1 MPAAA
6 AQTTLM
12 RQEIRSTNSDS
23 VIVWT
28 NLVADMTRGDLHKF
42 SDIADPS
49 RADFFGGVG
58 LAVADTGP
66 GEGETQTGVGVSREL
81 WTTWGE
87 ERRAG

>member
-12 RQEIRSTNSDS
+12 RQEMRSTNSDS

-28 NLVADMTRGDLHKF
+28 NLVADITSGDLHKF
-42 SDIADPS
+42 SVIADPS

-58 LAVADTGP
+58 FADAETGP
-66 GEGETQTGVGVSREL
+66 GDGETQTGVGTVVSREL
-81 WTTWGE
+81 
-87 ERRAG
+87 

>member
-23 VIVWT
+23 VMVWT
-28 NLVADMTRGDLHKF
+28 NLVADITSGDLHRF

-58 LAVADTGP
+58 LAVAETGP
-66 GEGETQTGVGVSREL
+66 GDGDTQTGPWSREL
-81 WTTWGE
+81 WTTWGGG
-87 ERRAG
+87 ERG